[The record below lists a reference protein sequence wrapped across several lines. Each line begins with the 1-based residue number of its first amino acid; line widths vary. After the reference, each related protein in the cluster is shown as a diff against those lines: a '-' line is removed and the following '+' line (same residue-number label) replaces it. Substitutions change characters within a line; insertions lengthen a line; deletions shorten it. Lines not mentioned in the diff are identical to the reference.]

1 MNGAA
6 MSGSDGMRQLMRNGA
21 GEVHHPLVLRPR
33 LKGPEPSMS
42 RQTFALAFVLALAA
56 WPAAAM
62 DHGADYS
69 EGRDSYQGESRAPY
83 QGESREPYQSESL
96 ARRGAQGESF
106 GHGYDPY
113 DDGTEAWFAPN
124 GGSWADHVDAY
135 YGYGECHFVREPVIG
150 QWGEIVDHRQV
161 RVCD

>member
-1 MNGAA
+1 
-6 MSGSDGMRQLMRNGA
+6 
-21 GEVHHPLVLRPR
+21 
-33 LKGPEPSMS
+33 MS

-62 DHGADYS
+62 DQGADYS
-69 EGRDSYQGESRAPY
+69 EGRDTYPSESRDAFP
-83 QGESREPYQSESL
+83 GEGRNAYGDEIYP
-96 ARRGAQGESF
+96 RRAQGENF
-106 GHGYDPY
+106 GHGYNPY

-150 QWGEIVDHRQV
+150 QWSEIVDHRQV